1 MGYGIL
7 AARNMRKPTVF
18 IGSSNKGLPVA
29 RALSGALA
37 DCAAAKVWDSGDLGV
52 FRLSHTLIESLVNS
66 LPQFDFAI
74 LVLTADNATRTRGTS
89 QQTPRDN
96 VIFEIGLF
104 MGALGRN
111 RTFLVC
117 DKSDRT
123 ALPSDLWG
131 LKLAM
136 FDGASADDLAVSI
149 HPAAELIRREIESR
163 VDRYEVDFLK
173 AYLSIIRPK
182 TPLSSTY
189 SDIITN
195 DYDRLRAAVR
205 ELERREDWEALLE
218 VKSRL
223 GEYFEYCGKYDDG
236 VEFGE
241 LYARALEQLD
251 NKEQAIWVRVK
262 HLGYLLILAGKH
274 ELGREQISDALLRFD
289 TLENPDSDSVR
300 ECKFYCYRYLGISW
314 MRDSLI
320 VDKHEAL
327 DRARK
332 YFDAADQVVESFPAL
347 SRKHKE
353 LEARLLGNFGN
364 LTLEQGQIE
373 PALANY
379 IRSLELFQQLEDS
392 EHIGIAHLKVAESQ
406 IRGNKTDDNTEVSL
420 DRAEALFLN
429 LGWVEGQAR
438 VMEQR
443 ARLCRLKA
451 FAATSPEEKIKYFK
465 LSKRWASN
473 SNVLYESIGLQQ
485 AAGRVNE
492 FADEM
497 ERLSASAFPRI
508 VGFDTPSQPESP
520 KAD

>member
-1 MGYGIL
+1 
-7 AARNMRKPTVF
+7 MRKPTVF
-18 IGSSNKGLPVA
+18 IGSSTKGLPVA

-74 LVLTADNATRTRGTS
+74 LVLTADNSTRSRGTS

-117 DKSDRT
+117 NKADRT

-136 FDGASADDLAVSI
+136 YDSASADDLSASIRPAVD
-149 HPAAELIRREIESR
+149 LIRREIESR

-173 AYLSIIRPK
+173 AYLSIIRPQ

-205 ELERREDWEALLE
+205 ELEHREDWEALLE

-223 GEYFEYCGKYDDG
+223 GEYFEYRGKYDDG

-241 LYARALEQLD
+241 LYARALEKLD
-251 NKEQAIWVRVK
+251 NKEQAIWIRVK

-274 ELGREQISDALLRFD
+274 ERGRDQITEALLKFD
-289 TLENPDSDSVR
+289 TLDNPDSESVR

-314 MRDSLI
+314 MRDNRI
-320 VDKHEAL
+320 VDKHEAME
-327 DRARK
+327 RARK
-332 YFDAADQVVESFPAL
+332 YFEAADRMVQSFPED
-347 SRKHKE
+347 SKKYKE
-353 LEARLLGNFGN
+353 LRARLLGNLGN
-364 LTLEQGQIE
+364 LALEQGRIE
-373 PALANY
+373 EALANY
-379 IRSLELFQQLEDS
+379 RRSLGLFQQVEDP
-392 EHIGIAHLKVAESQ
+392 EHIGIAHLQIAQSQ
-406 IRGNKTDDNTEVSL
+406 IKGNVTDDNTDMLL
-420 DRAEALFLN
+420 DKAEAIFLD

-443 ARLCRLKA
+443 ARLHRLRSL
-451 FAATSPEEKIKYFK
+451 AAESAKDGAKH
-465 LSKRWASN
+465 SKMSTRWASN
-473 SNVLYESIGLQQ
+473 SKVLYESIGLRK
-485 AAGRVNE
+485 AAGRVDE
-492 FADEM
+492 LAEEM
-497 ERLSASAFPRI
+497 ERHSSSASSGA
-508 VGFDTPSQPESP
+508 
-520 KAD
+520 